1 MEPFGNRETIGMRDG
16 TVFGD
21 DADILCIVTLWG
33 IGLACQIHYHQ
44 GTCSQLQKENCQDQ
58 RDVCLICLIAQ
69 KLLPA
74 HYALPGPL

>member
-33 IGLACQIHYHQ
+33 IGL
-44 GTCSQLQKENCQDQ
+44 
-58 RDVCLICLIAQ
+58 
-69 KLLPA
+69 PA
-74 HYALPGPL
+74 RIIIIKVPVPSSRRKTVRTNEMYA